1 MHRPT
6 VRIPRLAAAAL
17 LLAAVAVRAGEPPS
31 SLARPDRPRPAMVCV
46 GPTLGWA
53 PAANP
58 ARLGVAG
65 AVVLPPDAAADFLR
79 SLHAWNTALVLG
91 GEWRR
96 LDADRTLASFD
107 VGFRRYLGDRERRRT
122 LLFVGA
128 AAGIASADYPVA
140 AAAGDTTGA
149 AAASAS
155 ERLGTF
161 LLETGY
167 EMRPSPGLL
176 LSAKIRWRNAVLRPE
191 DFSNWSLH
199 LDVGVPLPR

>member
-1 MHRPT
+1 VRRRSNMTPMLAT
-6 VRIPRLAAAAL
+6 VVLLLAAAA
-17 LLAAVAVRAGEPPS
+17 VRAGDPPS
-31 SLARPDRPRPAMVCV
+31 ALARPDRPQPPMVCV

-58 ARLGVAG
+58 ARWGVAG
-65 AVVLPPDAAADFLR
+65 AVVVPPDAAAAFLR

-96 LDADRTLASFD
+96 LDADRTIASFD
-107 VGFRRYLGDRERRRT
+107 VGFRRYLGDRDRRRT

-128 AAGIASADYPVA
+128 AAGVASADYAVAVA
-140 AAAGDTTGA
+140 ADDTTGA
-149 AAASAS
+149 APAKAS

-161 LLETGY
+161 LVETGY
-167 EMRPSPGLL
+167 ELRPSPGLL
-176 LSAKIRWRNAVLRPE
+176 LSAKIRWRNALLRPE

-199 LDVGVPLPR
+199 VDVGVPLPR